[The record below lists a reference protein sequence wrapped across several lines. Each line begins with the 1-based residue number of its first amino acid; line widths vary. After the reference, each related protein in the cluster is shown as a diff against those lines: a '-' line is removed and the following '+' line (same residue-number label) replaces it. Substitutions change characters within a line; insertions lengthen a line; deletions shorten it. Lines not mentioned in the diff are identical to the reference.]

1 MPVDL
6 DRLASIRFEEKLFS
20 AGSQLYRVYFR
31 AGEYPGQ
38 WDRFRTWGPHP
49 ECRFDHHEG
58 PVPHDQNREIL
69 YVAERPHTALVEVF
83 KSTGSIHLTRD
94 IPALAQFALSEQ
106 LTLIDLTNAWIY
118 RAGGSPDEIIGG
130 NREVS
135 REWARAIWEV
145 FQDLDGIYYRSAIAL
160 SDFNIALFERARQRR
175 CLPVEPISDL
185 PLTHG
190 AIRSIVD
197 ATAHDFNL
205 DVL

>member
-6 DRLASIRFEEKLFS
+6 DRLASIKFEEKLFR

-31 AGEYPGQ
+31 AGDYPVK
-38 WDRFRTWGPHP
+38 WDHFRKWGPHP

-58 PVPHDQNREIL
+58 SVPHDQDREIL
-69 YVAERPHTALVEVF
+69 YVAERPHTALIEVF
-83 KSTGSIHLTRD
+83 KPTGVLHLTRD
-94 IPALAQFALSEQ
+94 TPALAQFALAEP

-118 RAGGSPDEIIGG
+118 RAGGSPEEIISG

-135 REWARAIWEV
+135 REWARAIW
-145 FQDLDGIYYRSAIAL
+145 DLFRDIDGIYYRSAIAL

-175 CLPVEPISDL
+175 CLPDEPISDL
-185 PLTHG
+185 LLTHV